1 MDVRRV
7 IVALGRAMV
16 AYDLGV
22 IRLQNEVEGIPEF
35 RISFFFFFKI
45 HISIPVGIRM
55 DRPAGYLLHKYLR
68 DPYYLNPVKT
78 RRRNKKSV

>member
-7 IVALGRAMV
+7 IVALGRVMV

-35 RISFFFFFKI
+35 RISKVNMDSYRS
-45 HISIPVGIRM
+45 SI
-55 DRPAGYLLHKYLR
+55 A
-68 DPYYLNPVKT
+68 
-78 RRRNKKSV
+78 KS